1 MVGGPM
7 MIRSRD
13 QHLFDPGPKRILAL
27 DGGGV
32 RGILTLQYLKRM
44 ESLLRARSG
53 NDPNFRLSH
62 YFDLIGGT
70 STGSIIATGL
80 ALGWSVEKL
89 ETLYHELAEQIFQ
102 KSIWRQGIL
111 QAKFPRT
118 PLMKA
123 LTAQF
128 EDRTLGSE
136 DVQTGLMIM
145 TKRLDTGSP
154 WPLMNNPKGRYFDPV
169 VKKGQTV
176 PNKDFLLREVVRA
189 STAAPHYFNPERLKI
204 SSEADGSFVE
214 GVFVD
219 GGVSPHNNPALQLLL
234 TATTEGFG
242 LKWLTGVDQ
251 LLLVSVG
258 TGAQEIRMPAKDI
271 MDMSSA
277 KVALQALASL
287 MNDCDAMNQTM
298 LQWMSRSPTAW
309 TIDREIGD
317 LQNDVLGGKELFS
330 YLRYNVVLDRDWL
343 KDNLKVDLKASEV
356 KGLQEM
362 DKPKNMSRL
371 ALLGGIAAQSQIHP
385 THFPAQFDM

>member
-1 MVGGPM
+1 M
-7 MIRSRD
+7 MIRTRD

-32 RGILTLQYLKRM
+32 RGILTLRYLKRM
-44 ESLLRARSG
+44 ENLLRKRAG
-53 NDPNFRLSH
+53 DDPNFRLSQ

-80 ALGWSVEKL
+80 ALGWTVEKL
-89 ETLYHELAEQIFQ
+89 ETLYNQLAEQVFQ

-123 LTAQF
+123 LTMQF
-128 EDRTLGSE
+128 GDRTLGSE
-136 DVQTGLMIM
+136 DLQTGLMIM
-145 TKRLDTGSP
+145 TKRLDSGSP

-169 VKKGQTV
+169 SKKGTAT

-189 STAAPHYFNPERLKI
+189 STAAPHYFNPERLRIGKG
-204 SSEADGSFVE
+204 AE
-214 GVFVD
+214 GAFVD

-234 TATTEGFG
+234 MATTEGFG
-242 LKWLTGVDQ
+242 LKWAVGADQ

-258 TGAQEIRMPAKDI
+258 TGSQEIRLSANEV

-277 KVALQALASL
+277 KVSLQALSSL
-287 MNDCDAMNQTM
+287 MNDCDAMNQTI

-309 TIDREIGD
+309 KIDREIGN
-317 LQNDVLGGKELFS
+317 LQEDVLGGRELFS
-330 YLRYNVVLDRDWL
+330 YLRYNVVLDREWL
-343 KDNLKVDLKASEV
+343 QANLGVDLKAREV
-356 KGLQEM
+356 KELQEM
-362 DKPKNMSRL
+362 DKPKNMSKL
-371 ALLGGIAAQSQIHP
+371 ALLGTSASLVQIQP
-385 THFPAQFDM
+385 DHFPPAFDVN

>member
-1 MVGGPM
+1 M

-13 QHLFDPGPKRILAL
+13 QHLFDPGPKRLLAL

-32 RGILTLQYLKRM
+32 RGILTLQYLKRI
-44 ESLLRARSG
+44 EVLLRERAG
-53 NDPNFRLSH
+53 HDPAFRLSH
-62 YFDLIGGT
+62 YFDVIGGT

-89 ETLYHELAEQIFQ
+89 ETLYLELAEQVFR

-111 QAKFPRT
+111 QAKFSRT

-128 EDRTLGSE
+128 EDRTLDSE
-136 DVQTGLMIM
+136 DLQTGLMIM

-154 WPLMNNPKGRYFDPV
+154 WPIMNNPKGRYFAPV
-169 VKKGQTV
+169 LKKGKTV
-176 PNKDFLLREVVRA
+176 PNKDFLLRDVVRA
-189 STAAPHYFNPERLKI
+189 STAAPHYFNPERLRI
-204 SSEADGSFVE
+204 SSEADGTFVE
-214 GVFVD
+214 GAFVD

-234 TATTEGFG
+234 MTTTEGFG
-242 LKWLTGVDQ
+242 LKWPLGSDQ

-258 TGAQEIRMPAKDI
+258 TGAQETRMPAKDVLK
-271 MDMSSA
+271 MSSA

-309 TIDREIGD
+309 TIDREIGN

-362 DKPKNMSRL
+362 DKPKNMSSL
-371 ALLGGIAAQSQIHP
+371 AMLGGLAAQKQIES
-385 THFPAQFDM
+385 THFPAQFDV

>member
-1 MVGGPM
+1 M
-7 MIRSRD
+7 MIRTRD

-32 RGILTLQYLKRM
+32 RGILTLRYLKRM
-44 ESLLRARSG
+44 EELLRKRAG
-53 NDPNFRLSH
+53 NDPNFRLSQ

-80 ALGWSVEKL
+80 SLGWTVEKL
-89 ETLYHELAEQIFQ
+89 ETLYNELAEQVFQ

-118 PLMKA
+118 PLIKA
-123 LTAQF
+123 LTMQF
-128 EDRTLGSE
+128 GDRTLGSE
-136 DVQTGLMIM
+136 DLQTGLMIM
-145 TKRLDTGSP
+145 TKRLDSGSP

-169 VKKGQTV
+169 SKKGTAT

-189 STAAPHYFNPERLKI
+189 STAAPHYFNPERLRIGKKG
-204 SSEADGSFVE
+204 AE
-214 GVFVD
+214 GAFVD

-234 TATTEGFG
+234 MATTEGFG
-242 LKWLTGVDQ
+242 LKWAAGADQ

-258 TGAQEIRMPAKDI
+258 TGAQEIRLSANVV

-277 KVALQALASL
+277 KVSIQALTSL
-287 MNDCDAMNQTM
+287 MNDCDAMNQTI

-309 TIDREIGD
+309 KIDREIGD
-317 LQNDVLGGKELFS
+317 LQGDVLGGKELFS
-330 YLRYNVVLDRDWL
+330 YLRYNVVLDREWL
-343 KDNLKVDLKASEV
+343 QSNLNVDLKASEV

-362 DKPKNMSRL
+362 DKPKNMSKL
-371 ALLGGIAAQSQIHP
+371 AILGATASHIQIQP
-385 THFPAQFDM
+385 QHFPDQFDV

>member
-1 MVGGPM
+1 MQ
-7 MIRSRD
+7 IRTRD
-13 QHLFDPGPKRILAL
+13 QHLFGPGPKRILAL

-32 RGILTLQYLKRM
+32 RGILTLQYLKRL
-44 ESLLRARSG
+44 EALLRERSG
-53 NDPNFRLSH
+53 HDPAFRLSQ

-89 ETLYHELAEQIFQ
+89 ETLYNELAEQVFQ
-102 KSIWRQGIL
+102 KSIFRHGIL
-111 QAKFPRT
+111 QSKFPRT

-136 DVQTGLMIM
+136 DLQTGLMIM

-169 VKKGQTV
+169 VKKGKTV

-204 SSEADGSFVE
+204 SSKADGTFIE
-214 GVFVD
+214 GAFVD

-234 TATTEGFG
+234 IATTEGFG
-242 LKWLTGVDQ
+242 LKWPTGADN

-258 TGAQEIRMPAKDI
+258 TGTQEIRMSANDI
-271 MDMSSA
+271 MEMSSA
-277 KVALQALASL
+277 KVALQALSSL

-309 TIDREIGD
+309 KIDREIGD
-317 LQNDVLGGKELFS
+317 LQGDVLGGKELFS
-330 YLRYNVVLDRDWL
+330 YVRYNVVLDREWL
-343 KDNLKVDLKASEV
+343 QCNLHVELQASEV

-362 DKPKNMSRL
+362 DKAENMSKL
-371 ALLGGIAAQSQIHP
+371 ALLGAAASQIQIQP
-385 THFPAQFDM
+385 DHFPEQFDV

>member
-1 MVGGPM
+1 MQ
-7 MIRSRD
+7 IRTRD
-13 QHLFDPGPKRILAL
+13 QHLFGPGPKRILAL

-32 RGILTLQYLKRM
+32 RGILTLQYLKRL
-44 ESLLRARSG
+44 EALLRERSG
-53 NDPNFRLSH
+53 NDPGFRLSQ

-80 ALGWSVEKL
+80 ALGWSVQKL
-89 ETLYHELAEQIFQ
+89 ETLYNDLAEQVFQ
-102 KSIWRQGIL
+102 KSIWRHGIL

-128 EDRTLGSE
+128 EDRTLGS
-136 DVQTGLMIM
+136 DDLQTGLMIM

-169 VKKGQTV
+169 VKKGQTI

-204 SSEADGSFVE
+204 SSEADGTFIE
-214 GVFVD
+214 GAFVD

-234 TATTEGFG
+234 MATTEGFG
-242 LKWLTGVDQ
+242 LKWPTGADN

-258 TGAQEIRMPAKDI
+258 TGAQEIRMSAKEV
-271 MDMSSA
+271 MEMSSA

-287 MNDCDAMNQTM
+287 MNDCDAMNQTV

-309 TIDREIGD
+309 KIDREVGD
-317 LQNDVLGGKELFS
+317 LHNDVVGGNELLF
-330 YLRYNVVLDRDWL
+330 YLRYNVVLDREWL
-343 KDNLKVDLKASEV
+343 QTHLHVDLKSSEV

-362 DKPKNMSRL
+362 DKPKNMGQL
-371 ALLGGIAAQSQIHP
+371 ALLGAMASQIQIQP
-385 THFPAQFDM
+385 DHFPVQFDV

>member
-1 MVGGPM
+1 MQ
-7 MIRSRD
+7 IRTRD
-13 QHLFDPGPKRILAL
+13 QHLFGPGPKRILAL

-32 RGILTLQYLKRM
+32 RGILTLQYLKRL
-44 ESLLRARSG
+44 EALLRERSG
-53 NDPNFRLSH
+53 NDPAFRLSH

-89 ETLYHELAEQIFQ
+89 ETLYNELAEQVFQ
-102 KSIWRQGIL
+102 KSIWRHGIL

-118 PLMKA
+118 PLMKV
-123 LTAQF
+123 LTTQF

-136 DVQTGLMIM
+136 DLQTGLMIM

-169 VKKGQTV
+169 VKRGRTI

-204 SSEADGSFVE
+204 SSEADGTFME
-214 GVFVD
+214 GAFVD
-219 GGVSPHNNPALQLLL
+219 GGVSPHNNPALQLLIM
-234 TATTEGFG
+234 ATTEGFG
-242 LKWLTGVDQ
+242 LKWPTGADQ

-258 TGAQEIRMPAKDI
+258 TGAQEIRMSTQEI

-277 KVALQALASL
+277 KVSLQALTSL
-287 MNDCDAMNQTM
+287 MNDCDAMNQTI
-298 LQWMSRSPTAW
+298 LQWMSRSPTVW
-309 TIDREIGD
+309 KIDREIGD
-317 LQNDVLGGKELFS
+317 LQGDVMGGKELFS
-330 YLRYNVVLDRDWL
+330 YLRYNVVLDREWL
-343 KDNLKVDLKASEV
+343 QTHLHVDVKASEV

-362 DKPKNMSRL
+362 DKPKNMRKL
-371 ALLGGIAAQSQIHP
+371 ALLGATASQVQIQP
-385 THFPAQFDM
+385 DHFPVQFDI

>member
-1 MVGGPM
+1 MQL
-7 MIRSRD
+7 RTRD
-13 QHLFDPGPKRILAL
+13 QHLFGPGPKRILAL

-32 RGILTLQYLKRM
+32 RGILTLQYLKRL
-44 ESLLRARSG
+44 EALLRERSG
-53 NDPNFRLSH
+53 HDPAFRLSQ

-89 ETLYHELAEQIFQ
+89 ETLYNELAEQVFQ
-102 KSIWRQGIL
+102 KSIWRHGIL

-136 DVQTGLMIM
+136 DLQTGLMIM

-154 WPLMNNPKGRYFDPV
+154 WPLMNNPKGRYFNPV
-169 VKKGQTV
+169 AKKGQAV

-204 SSEADGSFVE
+204 TSDADGTFIE
-214 GVFVD
+214 GAFVD
-219 GGVSPHNNPALQLLL
+219 GGVSPHNNPALQMLLMA
-234 TATTEGFG
+234 TAEGFG
-242 LKWLTGVDQ
+242 LKWPTGADK

-258 TGAQEIRMPAKDI
+258 TGAQEVQMPAKDI

-287 MNDCDAMNQTM
+287 MNDCDAMNQTI
-298 LQWMSRSPTAW
+298 LQWMSRSPTTW
-309 TIDREIGD
+309 KIDREVGD
-317 LQNDVLGGKELFS
+317 LHNDVLGGKEIMY
-330 YLRYNVVLDRDWL
+330 YLRYNVVLDREWL
-343 KDNLKVDLKASEV
+343 QAHLKVDLKAREV

-362 DKPKNMSRL
+362 DKPKNMSKL
-371 ALLGGIAAQSQIHP
+371 ALLGATASQIQIRP
-385 THFPAQFDM
+385 DHFPAQFDI

>member
-1 MVGGPM
+1 MQ
-7 MIRSRD
+7 IRTRD
-13 QHLFDPGPKRILAL
+13 QHLFGPGPKRILAL

-32 RGILTLQYLKRM
+32 RGILTLQYLKRL
-44 ESLLRARSG
+44 EALLRERCG
-53 NDPNFRLSH
+53 NDPAFRLSH

-80 ALGWSVEKL
+80 ALGWTVDKL
-89 ETLYHELAEQIFQ
+89 ETLYNELAEQVFR

-128 EDRTLGSE
+128 GDRTLGSE
-136 DVQTGLMIM
+136 DLQTGLMIM

-154 WPLMNNPKGRYFDPV
+154 WPLMNNPKGRYFNPV
-169 VKKGQTV
+169 NKTGKTI

-204 SSEADGSFVE
+204 SSEADGTFLE
-214 GVFVD
+214 GAFVD
-219 GGVSPHNNPALQLLL
+219 GGVSPHNNPGLQLLL
-234 TATTEGFG
+234 MATVEGYG
-242 LKWLTGVDQ
+242 LKWPTGSDQ

-258 TGAQEIRMPAKDI
+258 TGAQEIRLSTQEI

-277 KVALQALASL
+277 KVSLQALTSL
-287 MNDCDAMNQTM
+287 MNDCDAMNQAI
-298 LQWMSRSPTAW
+298 LQWMSRSSTAW
-309 TIDREIGD
+309 KIDREIGD
-317 LQNDVLGGKELFS
+317 LQNDVLGGRELFS
-330 YLRYNVVLDRDWL
+330 YLRYNVVLDREWL
-343 KDNLKVDLKASEV
+343 KDNLQIDIKASVV

-362 DKPKNMSRL
+362 DKPKNMGQL
-371 ALLGGIAAQSQIHP
+371 ALLGITASLIQMQP
-385 THFPAQFDM
+385 QHFSARFDV